1 MNLSITILLLSA
13 AAVNAQLGQPN
24 GLGAM
29 GCNGNGLQ
37 CSMNIGG
44 LDLRTNKD
52 DIVEIDLGQG
62 RRFACTS
69 MGASQGRFGATL
81 HAECAGADGGTG
93 AMNMVP
99 AGTDAAG
106 EKDLVMGTVAMDDK
120 I

>member
-1 MNLSITILLLSA
+1 MNLSIAILLLSA

-37 CSMNIGG
+37 CSMNISG

-62 RRFACTS
+62 RRSHPWARLRAVS
-69 MGASQGRFGATL
+69 APRFTPSA
-81 HAECAGADGGTG
+81 
-93 AMNMVP
+93 P
-99 AGTDAAG
+99 AP
-106 EKDLVMGTVAMDDK
+106 TVALAP
-120 I
+120 